1 MAHYVP
7 PSEKMGGHV
16 LPIPHQI
23 APITV
28 TSLHKGGGFK
38 PISQCFGVRLLDTV
52 EKLCECWS

>member
-16 LPIPHQI
+16 LPVPHQI

-28 TSLHKGGGFK
+28 TSLHKGEGFK

-52 EKLCECWS
+52 EKLCEC